1 MTGIGYIGVPEWA
14 CTPVAAARVAT
25 LLKKQKGICA
35 QCGLYF
41 KDGDLLEVD
50 HIKPRR
56 NGGKDTKDNRQLLHR
71 HCHDTK
77 TANDDK
83 AVRSTNDNSQII
95 EEPYEA
101 KVSRTVL

>member
-1 MTGIGYIGVPEWA
+1 MG
-14 CTPVAAARVAT
+14 CTPVAASRVAT

-35 QCGLYF
+35 HCGLYF

-50 HIKPRR
+50 HIKPRK
-56 NGGKDTKDNRQLLHR
+56 NGGMDTKDNRQLLHR

-77 TANDDK
+77 TAKDDK
-83 AVRSTNDNSQII
+83 AVRSTSDNSQII
-95 EEPYEA
+95 EDLYEA